1 MTTTGYQK
9 VSNQLLDTLSM
20 NEQKLTIAFVKITSD
35 GLIEWFL
42 CLSFMCVFQSIKNGD
57 ERVGE

>member
-1 MTTTGYQK
+1 
-9 VSNQLLDTLSM
+9 M